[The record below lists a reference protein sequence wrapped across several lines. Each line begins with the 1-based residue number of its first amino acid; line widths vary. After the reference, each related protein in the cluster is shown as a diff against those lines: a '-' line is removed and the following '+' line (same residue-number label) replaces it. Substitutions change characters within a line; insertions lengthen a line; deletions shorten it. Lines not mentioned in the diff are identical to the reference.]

1 MSTGGTRATNRRI
14 VVTARLAHPVTSVL
28 LVALLLCAAM
38 PAFAW
43 RAMFGLEDAPPQVD
57 WAYQGDKGPDRW
69 GDLAPEFAACKGE
82 RQSPIELSGG
92 QRLQYSPLSF
102 RYRSNALSV
111 RNDGRSVRVDTPPGS
126 SMIAG
131 GHEYQLTGYHFHVPG
146 EHQIN
151 GVRAD
156 MELQLEHVDH
166 QGRIA
171 VVAVP
176 MSSGRRMNSIL
187 SRIWDHIPGGRG
199 QRFYGRQTGVNPR
212 FLLPNDRSYFT
223 YVGSLTEPPC
233 TEGVEWFVL
242 AKPVEVDRS
251 YIETFLRAVGPNA
264 RPVQPLNGRPVLAV
278 FRR

>member
-1 MSTGGTRATNRRI
+1 MPATIGPALPPASTLLAGLLL
-14 VVTARLAHPVTSVL
+14 VTAQPVS
-28 LVALLLCAAM
+28 
-38 PAFAW
+38 AW
-43 RAMFGLEDAPPQVD
+43 HAVFGLEEARPQVSWTYHGERGPEH
-57 WAYQGDKGPDRW
+57 WA
-69 GDLAPEFAACKGE
+69 DLAPEFADCKGE
-82 RQSPIELSGG
+82 RQSPVDLSGG

-111 RNDGRSVRVDTPPGS
+111 HNDGRSVRVETPPGS

-131 GHEYQLTGYHFHVPG
+131 GHEYQLTGFHFHVPG

-151 GVRAD
+151 GAAAD
-156 MELQLEHVDH
+156 MELQLEHVDR

-171 VVAVP
+171 VVGVP
-176 MSSGRRMNSIL
+176 MNAGRRMNSIL

-199 QRFYGRQTGVNPR
+199 QRFYGRQTGINPR
-212 FLLPNDRSYFT
+212 FLLPSDHSYFT

-242 AKPVEVDRS
+242 AKPLEVDRS
-251 YIETFLRAVGPNA
+251 YIQRFLRAVGPNA
-264 RPVQPLNGRPVLAV
+264 RPVQPLNGRPVLAA